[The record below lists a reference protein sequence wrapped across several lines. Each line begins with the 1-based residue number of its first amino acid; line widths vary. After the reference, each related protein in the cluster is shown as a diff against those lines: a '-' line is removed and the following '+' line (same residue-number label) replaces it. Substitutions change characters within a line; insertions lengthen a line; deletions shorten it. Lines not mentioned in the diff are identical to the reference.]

1 MCGFVGIFG
10 HLNLKKHNNLIE
22 SSMKYFKHRGP
33 DDNSKYINKHI
44 ALGFH
49 RLSIQDLSNLGRQP
63 MQSPN
68 KRYVIVFNG
77 EIYNFKLLKKLI
89 EKRFKFRSNTDTEV
103 LLNLYLEY
111 KEKCLK
117 YIEGMYAF
125 CIYDSKKISLL
136 LEINLELNPYII

>member
-1 MCGFVGIFG
+1 
-10 HLNLKKHNNLIE
+10 
-22 SSMKYFKHRGP
+22 MKYFKHRGP

-89 EKRFKFRSNTDTEV
+89 EKDLNFVQIQIQKF
-103 LLNLYLEY
+103 Y
-111 KEKCLK
+111 
-117 YIEGMYAF
+117 
-125 CIYDSKKISLL
+125 
-136 LEINLELNPYII
+136 